1 MTSQF
6 RYRSFVRLSRVAG
19 SISID
24 RRIMIQ
30 FGSILF
36 VAYFVI
42 TLITAISTLRAA
54 NSLSNADIGATL
66 ASGESGL
73 DELDEKLAV
82 FDRRFSLLK
91 FWISPVRYTAPV
103 SVLVPPLDRQRKSAE
118 LLIERA
124 EIGSSAAVAAI
135 ELGRSSFEL
144 RENNLGD
151 SVSLSDA
158 EGLNDLQDALIA
170 LRADSTD
177 VLEILEESTVVKSEL
192 SQLEPSSI
200 LAAVGQQMTDQ
211 ETRLRQIAEFSVLL
225 SNVLLG
231 DISLVQGMNGTF
243 DDLRGFAN
251 GDIPVAEIRDAIAEL
266 TLESTLVRNES
277 LLMVEVAPASVLN
290 SDYGDLVRDLRDL
303 NVASS
308 GLISSLDTI
317 IGTLAGSLENLA
329 SSEES
334 LFTGGGALTN
344 TLQTLIDNEGEITA
358 AVTAIAENADA
369 LLALGKTSSI
379 SLGSLGDV
387 LNERIEPLLG
397 LSSTLSGAPRVMGEV
412 IGIDGRK
419 RRYLVL
425 GQTSDELRAA
435 GGFSSSAWLLTFK
448 SGELIDTDYIDIAT
462 LEDLDSLDEY
472 PVAFEALQLHMDAN
486 RMYMRDIGWD
496 PNFPTVGQLAIELFE
511 IGRDVE
517 VDGVIAVTQW
527 SFVDLVTALGGIEID
542 SGTVGG
548 PEVLSMIVAGTD
560 DEGTVFLSSLFDSLI
575 ASLTGESIKS
585 NSVGLLTTVDSLFA
599 GKNLMIYSED
609 AETQSFIEEINW
621 GGVLSNSRGD
631 RLAIVDSNVGW
642 NKVDRNIDRSFTYE
656 VDLSDLDRP
665 TAQLVLEY
673 TNRSEIDSNFCDIQS
688 HTGGFYRDLL
698 DDCYWNYLRVYVP
711 AVTDLDSNDSLP
723 LAAGSIAVRVGLNA
737 PGSRTVRQ
745 QSDDNGFYISGLLT
759 VDPQN
764 VRKVTFEYDLPG
776 QILNRA
782 GAILEYSL
790 VVHVQAGVRDRT
802 GTVTIV
808 LPDGYDIVDAGGSEL
823 VSPNLVEFTIH
834 PERNDMIRL
843 TLVEAS

>member
-144 RENNLGD
+144 RENALGD

-673 TNRSEIDSNFCDIQS
+673 TNRSEIDRSSFKIRFSMFKNLCENRRS
-688 HTGGFYRDLL
+688 GRSSP
-698 DDCYWNYLRVYVP
+698 DDP
-711 AVTDLDSNDSLP
+711 
-723 LAAGSIAVRVGLNA
+723 
-737 PGSRTVRQ
+737 
-745 QSDDNGFYISGLLT
+745 
-759 VDPQN
+759 
-764 VRKVTFEYDLPG
+764 
-776 QILNRA
+776 
-782 GAILEYSL
+782 
-790 VVHVQAGVRDRT
+790 
-802 GTVTIV
+802 
-808 LPDGYDIVDAGGSEL
+808 
-823 VSPNLVEFTIH
+823 
-834 PERNDMIRL
+834 
-843 TLVEAS
+843 